1 MTFKVSN
8 WVGRE
13 RHALYVRVNNET
25 RDKISKIAKKNN
37 ITVTELSRQMI
48 MYALDNIE
56 NKEKE

>member
-1 MTFKVSN
+1 MTFKVN
-8 WVGRE
+8 NRVGRE
-13 RHALYVRVNNET
+13 RHALYVRLNNET

-37 ITVTELSRQMI
+37 ITITELSRQMI